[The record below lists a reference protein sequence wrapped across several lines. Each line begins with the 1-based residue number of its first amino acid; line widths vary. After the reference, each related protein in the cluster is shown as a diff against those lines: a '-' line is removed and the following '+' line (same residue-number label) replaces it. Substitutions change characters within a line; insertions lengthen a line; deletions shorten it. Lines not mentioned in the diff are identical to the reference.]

1 MNRFY
6 IFYMDVRSGFMLQG
20 IELPYDLVDRDVA
33 QEVADQLNKW
43 FGSSFQHY
51 VGTRQEE

>member
-1 MNRFY
+1 MNKFY
-6 IFYMDVRSGFMLQG
+6 IFYMDVRSGFLLRG
-20 IELPYDLVDRDVA
+20 IALPYEFVDREVA

-51 VGTRQEE
+51 VGMRVEE